1 MRIAGTSFTDS
12 MVSQMN
18 LLAAQQFQ
26 LQNQASSGQ
35 RIQAPGDDP
44 SAMGQALNLQ
54 TASSNAAQYAQNI
67 STLQDRATLT
77 GNALQQLQIISNNV
91 SEIVTTSDGTA
102 TSTQMQA
109 NASKV
114 TELLKYAVQVLN
126 TKTGGQYLFGG
137 TASGQP
143 PYTLETDASGN
154 VTSVTYQGNNSVSQ
168 GEIAENSTLAVD
180 IPGENNSGSGPR
192 GLVSDNRYGADLF
205 NHLISLQ
212 NHLLA
217 GDTNSISTM
226 DQPALAKDEDNIIYQ
241 VADNGAAL
249 TRLDVAA
256 SATSTSQSALQT
268 SLTNVAGADLTQT
281 LVQLSQVQNAYQAA
295 LKTSSDI
302 MQLRQYLLSYL
313 P

>member
-1 MRIAGTSFTDS
+1 MRIAGTSFNNS

-18 LLAAQQFQ
+18 LLAAQQVQ
-26 LQNQASSGQ
+26 LQNQATTGQ

-44 SAMGQALNLQ
+44 ASMAQALNLQ
-54 TASSNAAQYAQNI
+54 TTSSNAAQYVQNI

-77 GNALQQLQIISNNV
+77 GNALQQLQTISNRV
-91 SEIVTTSDGTA
+91 SEIATTSDDTA
-102 TSTQMQA
+102 TAQQLQA
-109 NASKV
+109 NASEV
-114 TELLKYAVQVLN
+114 TQLLKQAVQVLN

-143 PYTLETDASGN
+143 PYTIATDASGN
-154 VTSVTYQGNNSVSQ
+154 VTGVTYQGNNSVSQ
-168 GEIAENSTLAVD
+168 SEIAENTTLAVD
-180 IPGENNSGSGPR
+180 IPGENNSGSGSR

-217 GDTNSISTM
+217 GDTSSISTI
-226 DQPALAKDEDNIIYQ
+226 DQPALINDENNIIYQ
-241 VADNGAAL
+241 VADNGASQ
-249 TRLDVAA
+249 TRLEVAA
-256 SATSTSQSALQT
+256 SAASTSQSSLQT